1 MVNFFNVFGGKIS
14 QKSLREPMNDF
25 WEVRMPIA
33 FREYLSAISP
43 SNLFLLAYIAVNL
56 SLVPFFLSPGGELGG
71 NLDKLKVSAIP
82 IETIPA

>member
-1 MVNFFNVFGGKIS
+1 
-14 QKSLREPMNDF
+14 MNDF

-33 FREYLSAISP
+33 FREYLWAIWP
-43 SNLFLLAYIAVNL
+43 ANLFLLAYIAVNL
-56 SLVPFFLSPGGELGG
+56 SLIPFCLSHGGESGG

>member
-1 MVNFFNVFGGKIS
+1 
-14 QKSLREPMNDF
+14 MNDF

-56 SLVPFFLSPGGELGG
+56 SLIPFFFSPLSGNRGE
-71 NLDKLKVSAIP
+71 I
-82 IETIPA
+82 

>member
-1 MVNFFNVFGGKIS
+1 
-14 QKSLREPMNDF
+14 MNDF

-56 SLVPFFLSPGGELGG
+56 SLIPFCLSSYRGIGG
-71 NLDKLKVSAIP
+71 KSR
-82 IETIPA
+82 